1 MVLLKVICLV
11 SGTLADHKF
20 IPSFFEPSH
29 VPNINISEA
38 PSIND
43 QDVSRSNY
51 FNNSKVE
58 SILSS
63 LDFNND
69 ATSKSSMGA
78 STSLTQSSLGAST
91 SFPKTTEASNKTT
104 VDCPCANESETLP
117 PSVLE
122 MKEQIK
128 NKTSLLSK
136 IRHRATHSRD
146 ALWASIV
153 MTGMIVM
160 LVIAVLHSKM
170 WQDTTFVSNQDS
182 QPVKYEQYNSQSEIP
197 VKEMLRGRARSLLEL
212 FKKNSQKSR
221 NGNALSMET
230 FMTASEDTVD
240 SSHQFLLESSSEDD
254 MWNDSGSDSEEDI
267 VFKMNKRTGDW
278 EGAGEVGESL
288 LAGGAVRYVR
298 RKEFGRKDEVSNSI
312 LREISR
318 VSSCSE
324 SSELEF
330 MRIG

>member
-1 MVLLKVICLV
+1 MPHQSLQWGPVQVL
-11 SGTLADHKF
+11 H
-20 IPSFFEPSH
+20 
-29 VPNINISEA
+29 
-38 PSIND
+38 SIND
-43 QDVSRSNY
+43 QDVSRSNH

-78 STSLTQSSLGAST
+78 SR

-197 VKEMLRGRARSLLEL
+197 VKEML
-212 FKKNSQKSR
+212 K
-221 NGNALSMET
+221 
-230 FMTASEDTVD
+230 
-240 SSHQFLLESSSEDD
+240 
-254 MWNDSGSDSEEDI
+254 
-267 VFKMNKRTGDW
+267 
-278 EGAGEVGESL
+278 
-288 LAGGAVRYVR
+288 
-298 RKEFGRKDEVSNSI
+298 RKE
-312 LREISR
+312 
-318 VSSCSE
+318 
-324 SSELEF
+324 
-330 MRIG
+330 

>member
-11 SGTLADHKF
+11 SGTLADHSV
-20 IPSFFEPSH
+20 PSFFEPSD
-29 VPNINISEA
+29 VANINISEA

-43 QDVSRSNY
+43 QDSSRSSH
-51 FNNSKVE
+51 FDNSGVE

-63 LDFNND
+63 LDLNNVN
-69 ATSKSSMGA
+69 TSKPPLVA
-78 STSLTQSSLGAST
+78 STSLPQT
-91 SFPKTTEASNKTT
+91 KEASNKTGAAN
-104 VDCPCANESETLP
+104 CPCANESRTMRP
-117 PSVLE
+117 GVLE

-153 MTGMIVM
+153 MTAMIVM
-160 LVIAVLHSKM
+160 LVIAVLHTKM

-182 QPVKYEQYNSQSEIP
+182 QPVKYEQYNSKAEIP
-197 VKEMLRGRARSLLEL
+197 VKDMLRGRARSLLAL
-212 FKKNSQKSR
+212 FKNNSQKKR
-221 NGNALSMET
+221 QNGNSLSMET

-254 MWNDSGSDSEEDI
+254 MWNHSDSDSEEDI

-278 EGAGEVGESL
+278 EGDGEGGESL
-288 LAGGAVRYVR
+288 LGSAVRYVR
-298 RKEFGRKDEVSNSI
+298 RKNSKDEVSNSI